1 MNKIFYLYF
10 LFLILILSILISIP
24 KKNEIY
30 SSKSIITPYKREY
43 NNIFDL
49 DMYRDKYNN
58 NDIIGKIKIN
68 DKLDSLVVW
77 TDNNSYYLNHDY
89 YKNYNIFGSV
99 FMDYR
104 TNIFDR
110 KIIIY
115 GHNFKYK
122 DMDFSILEK
131 YSDYNFYLDNK
142 DISLIIDKYL
152 IKYEV
157 FSYYLTNNDYEYFN
171 VSINNYNEH
180 FNNLKNNSLYETN
193 VSVNGDDN
201 VLILQTCS
209 TFYDN
214 YYVILCAKEMER
226 INL

>member
-24 KKNEIY
+24 KRCEIY

>member
-24 KKNEIY
+24 KRSEIY

-131 YSDYNFYLDNK
+131 YSDYDFYLDNK